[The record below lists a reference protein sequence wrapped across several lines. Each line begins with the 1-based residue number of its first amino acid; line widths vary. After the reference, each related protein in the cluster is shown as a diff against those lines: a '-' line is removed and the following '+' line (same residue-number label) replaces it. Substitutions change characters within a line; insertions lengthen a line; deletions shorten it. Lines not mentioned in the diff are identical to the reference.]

1 MARPCQICVQVG
13 LSLTDV
19 SSSRLCFLSECLGRH
34 VLALPGA
41 AYCGLLVACG
51 FSAGAQIRKGLMAP
65 LVLVSPPG
73 NGGSEQ
79 TPRLRGAVGLA
90 KSKDPAALATLSP
103 GLDPAQASSDSL
115 TPPAPLQGQADYH
128 SPCTEP
134 SFHRARGPQPG
145 DPPGSGSRSRLAG
158 A

>member
-19 SSSRLCFLSECLGRH
+19 SSSRLCFQSECLGRH

-41 AYCGLLVACG
+41 ACCGLLVARG
-51 FSAGAQIRKGLMAP
+51 FSTEPQIRKGLMAP

-73 NGGSEQ
+73 NEGSEQ

-90 KSKDPAALATLSP
+90 KSKDPAAPATPSP
-103 GLDPAQASSDSL
+103 GLDPSQASSDSL
-115 TPPAPLQGQADYH
+115 TPRAPLQGRADYYL
-128 SPCTEP
+128 PCTEP
-134 SFHRARGPQPG
+134 SFHRARGPQPR
-145 DPPGSGSRSRLAG
+145 DPPGSNSGSRLAG